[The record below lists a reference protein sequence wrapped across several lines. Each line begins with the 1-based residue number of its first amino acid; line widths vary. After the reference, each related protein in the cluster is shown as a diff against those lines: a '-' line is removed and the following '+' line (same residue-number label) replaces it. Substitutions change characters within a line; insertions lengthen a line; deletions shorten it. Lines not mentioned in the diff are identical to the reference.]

1 MSTVRAAAL
10 ELEVPR
16 AQETESPKP
25 RSSAPATSGHPK
37 RRNKGRR
44 DPELVFILARQ
55 SVLRWEFA
63 ASRMR
68 RPTNP
73 SESTALDLEIALG
86 VDQLR
91 AVRAQLQP
99 LTRSRNL
106 AVRFEAEEELLRVN
120 SVAQMVEERQQ
131 QNLEPA
137 PSSGR
142 TALEVQKLLVMKLK
156 AKLRR

>member
-1 MSTVRAAAL
+1 
-10 ELEVPR
+10 
-16 AQETESPKP
+16 
-25 RSSAPATSGHPK
+25 
-37 RRNKGRR
+37 
-44 DPELVFILARQ
+44 LVFILARQ

-68 RPTNP
+68 RPTSP

-156 AKLRR
+156 ARLRR